1 MVLEGE
7 TKKHRTWARVSSGPS
22 GTVGTR
28 QALMNRN
35 GQGIGTKSQS
45 DHRGRRQGTY
55 TLEHGVGRPGVG
67 RDKDMETGIGHRHT
81 GCEHKVGTR
90 WDAKLLTLLCLCAS
104 RTAGWPTDGHPEP
117 EHQSVLW

>member
-1 MVLEGE
+1 
-7 TKKHRTWARVSSGPS
+7 
-22 GTVGTR
+22 
-28 QALMNRN
+28 MNRN

-90 WDAKLLTLLCLCAS
+90 WDAKLLTLSVSVPAELQAGLRMATLSLSISLCCGEEYPGPLNQPEKRFTWLMAS
-104 RTAGWPTDGHPEP
+104 
-117 EHQSVLW
+117 L